1 MGVAGVG
8 LGYYYMDKV
17 KKTQVG
23 NVKSVKIV
31 SQETTK
37 K

>member
-17 KKTQVG
+17 KQSQVG
-23 NVKSVKIV
+23 NVKSVKIQ